1 VILVASSRP
10 GSHREGRRRQ
20 ARVADRGA
28 SAVELAILAP
38 ALLFAT
44 LLIVQFALWFDA
56 RHAALAAAQAGARVA
71 RAEAATSA
79 RWQAD
84 AQREATQYYDA
95 LGTKLL
101 TGVQVPQPV
110 RDQANNVYVT
120 VTGRIAGILPWHMT
134 IQQTAGGPVEC
145 FRPAGG
151 GGACG

>member
-1 VILVASSRP
+1 MNMFGIRNHP
-10 GSHREGRRRQ
+10 GAAFLRAFLGTHA
-20 ARVADRGA
+20 ARLRMALGQQDRGA
-28 SAVELAILAP
+28 SAVELAIITAVL
-38 ALLFAT
+38 
-44 LLIVQFALWFDA
+44 VG
-56 RHAALAAAQAGARVA
+56 LAAAI
-71 RAEAATSA
+71 SP

-84 AQREATQYYDA
+84 AQREATQYYNA

-101 TGVQVPQPV
+101 TAVQVPPPV

-120 VTGRIAGILPWHMT
+120 VTGRLDGILPWHLT